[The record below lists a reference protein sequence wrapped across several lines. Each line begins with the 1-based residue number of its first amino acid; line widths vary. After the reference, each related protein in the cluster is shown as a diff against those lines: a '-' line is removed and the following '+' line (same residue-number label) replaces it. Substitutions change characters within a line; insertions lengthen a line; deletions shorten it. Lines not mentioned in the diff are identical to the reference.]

1 MAIKNADATVSNV
14 SSVQVADEH
23 GAGAVGTSSFGAPQ
37 TYRRI
42 HNGIIITQIKF
53 DITGLTSGT
62 AANDVSGLTGI
73 TNASIGRNVVAK
85 NGIIFKTLFTCLETP
100 LTGDNDTNIV
110 TSSSVLD
117 ADGAGGTTYIANGGD
132 LLIGQSVQNLVP
144 ALTANDYYY
153 LTGGAGDAD
162 FAYTAGQYIL
172 TLWGHQLLV

>member
-14 SSVQVADEH
+14 SSVRVADEH
-23 GAGAVGTSSFGAPQ
+23 GAGAVGTSTYGAPR

-53 DITGLTSGT
+53 DVTGLTAGAT
-62 AANDVSGLTGI
+62 ANDVIGLTG
-73 TNASIGRNVVAK
+73 TATANIGRNVVAN

-100 LTGDNDTNIV
+100 LTGDNDINV
-110 TSSSVLD
+110 CTSASAIA
-117 ADGAGGTTYIANGGD
+117 ADGAGGTTYISNSGD

-153 LTGGAGDAD
+153 LTAGTGDAD

-172 TLWGHQLLV
+172 TLWGHQLLA